1 MIQSNNYYFANNKK
15 QLYMNKLTV
24 KEILDIIES
33 NMSVEE
39 FAFNDYPVPDD
50 FTTNS
55 DEEKKIELE
64 YQINQDNYYNHPG
77 YKDSSKIDEEYDKI
91 RDIYFNTPSP
101 YKYKRE
107 KWLES
112 LGLGKIEEVDQY
124 GGEGQGDTWYS
135 VKYFVDHDVYIKTNG
150 HYSSYN
156 GTEFYDGY
164 GEEVK
169 PVEKTIIEYI

>member
-1 MIQSNNYYFANNKK
+1 
-15 QLYMNKLTV
+15 MNKLTA

-39 FAFNDYPVPDD
+39 LAYGDYRLPEG

-64 YQINQDNYYNHPG
+64 YQINQYNYYNHPG
-77 YKDSSKIDEEYDKI
+77 YNDSSKRDEEYNKI
-91 RDIYFNTPSP
+91 LDIYFNTLSP
-101 YKYKRE
+101 YKWKME

-135 VKYFVDHDVYIKTNG
+135 VKHFIDHDVYIKTSG
-150 HYSSYN
+150 YYSSYN